1 MSFLHFIAAK
11 LARSITSLC
20 QQCTKLQPFAQKC
33 FTSIYKL
40 CSTLS
45 TPSSNVVKYQAEM
58 WSGADKKAV
67 QLVSLGNGM
76 NQSLGFKVSMQQ
88 LELEYWGG
96 NSKGNSLNLYPVLVT
111 CILPP
116 TQSNLKFVPGLKNIK
131 KKHRKIAK
139 LP

>member
-1 MSFLHFIAAK
+1 MAVVKVIQSDGRQHLSKLMMSFLHFIAAK

-40 CSTLS
+40 CTLS
-45 TPSSNVVKYQAEM
+45 TPSSNVVKYYAEM

-76 NQSLGFKVSMQQ
+76 NQSQGFKVSMQ
-88 LELEYWGG
+88 
-96 NSKGNSLNLYPVLVT
+96 
-111 CILPP
+111 
-116 TQSNLKFVPGLKNIK
+116 
-131 KKHRKIAK
+131 
-139 LP
+139 